1 MMAEMTAYKVL
12 KATCKKKKDAMPYHH
27 RLTHQS
33 PAAFRQNLRNI
44 RKADGAAQIK
54 RAGSLMPRIKDQ
66 HKITAGFVNDCNS
79 SKRIIFCI
87 KESVFASYSIISR
100 HLCLFSL
107 EIQSFYTILEL

>member
-12 KATCKKKKDAMPYHH
+12 KATYKKKKDAMPYHH

-33 PAAFRQNLRNI
+33 PAAFKQNLRNI
-44 RKADGAAQIK
+44 RKADRAAQIK
-54 RAGSLMPRIKDQ
+54 RAGSLMPR
-66 HKITAGFVNDCNS
+66 HKITAGFVNGCNS

-87 KESVFASYSIISR
+87 KESVFASYSIISP

>member
-1 MMAEMTAYKVL
+1 MMAEMTAYKIL

-44 RKADGAAQIK
+44 RKADGAAQTK
-54 RAGSLMPRIKDQ
+54 KCQGSKISTR
-66 HKITAGFVNDCNS
+66 ITAGFVNDCNS